1 MGDAFGQI
9 LPFALVIALS
19 PIPIVA
25 VIAVLFS
32 RHAIAKG
39 LVFLVG
45 WIVAVGGGLALLTAV
60 AGAGDV
66 LGSDDAP
73 STTVVVLRFL
83 LGVLLLAAAAK
94 KWRGRPQPGDA
105 VEMPGW
111 MARVDGIGP
120 AGAFGL
126 ALLLGGV
133 NPKNL
138 LMNVAA
144 AAVLASEELSG
155 TDQAVVVGLYTA
167 VASASVALAVGYR
180 ALAGERGAA
189 TLERMRGWL
198 AANDATVMSLLFL
211 VFGVKLVGDAIAGL

>member
-83 LGVLLLAAAAK
+83 LGVLLLAAAVK
-94 KWRGRPQPGDA
+94 KWRGRPQTGDA

-120 AGAFGL
+120 
-126 ALLLGGV
+126 
-133 NPKNL
+133 
-138 LMNVAA
+138 
-144 AAVLASEELSG
+144 
-155 TDQAVVVGLYTA
+155 QAR
-167 VASASVALAVGYR
+167 SASR
-180 ALAGERGAA
+180 CCSAGSTPR
-189 TLERMRGWL
+189 TC
-198 AANDATVMSLLFL
+198 
-211 VFGVKLVGDAIAGL
+211 